1 MVKLCEKINI
11 CKMNMEKMENN
22 ENNKNNEGHNNEN
35 HILSVKT

>member
-22 ENNKNNEGHNNEN
+22 ENNNDNYN
-35 HILSVKT
+35 